1 MLGLLL
7 LFVGVLVTGAA
18 PAGAT
23 RAGGEVLVV
32 RLDGT
37 IDPGLAP
44 YLARALRDAE
54 ARGASAVVVEINTPG
69 GRLDAALEMRQAL
82 LAARVRTIAF
92 IDREAFSA
100 GALIA
105 IAADEIYMADG
116 GVIGAATPVT
126 GAGEAA
132 SPKTIS
138 AVRAAFKATAEA
150 RGRDGAVAE
159 AMVDPAVA
167 IDGLTRAGELL
178 TMTDDQARERG
189 YSAATVADR
198 REVLRLAGLAEATE
212 QGLGERPAE
221 RMVRVVTNPALA
233 GLLFMAGVL
242 LLVAELLT
250 SGFTGLGL
258 AGAGLL
264 GLFFWGHRLAG
275 LAGWEGVALVALG
288 LALLAAEIFL
298 LPGFGVAG
306 AGGIAALLGGLFLS
320 VTGQEIVTRGDLERG
335 LAALGVATLALLAG
349 GVALLYSLPRL
360 ARTGD
365 LVLRA
370 TVGEPASAPRA
381 TGVSRSPVATR
392 SRGGARRAALAR
404 PPAPPRPTG
413 LAGRCQGRGA
423 LRTAPD
429 RFRADRRAAARRDLA
444 RRRDPARRAG
454 RDRRRRGLPARGP
467 AARGG
472 RGRAAHAVGA
482 PARVP
487 YSRTLGRHRPGKV
500 PVMGLEIFGIT
511 IVILAILLVL
521 LFFYFVPLGLWIT
534 ALFSGVHVGI
544 GTLIGM
550 RLRKVSPAA
559 IVRPLISATKAGLEL
574 HVGEMEAHHL
584 AGGDVGRVVTALISA
599 DRANIELPWRARRRS
614 TWPGATC
621 WRRCRSAST
630 RR

>member
-1 MLGLLL
+1 MFCGQGDGGNGGGRRRAAGAVRARPSHWLGVLGLLL

-32 RLDGT
+32 RLDGA

-54 ARGASAVVVEINTPG
+54 ARGALAVVVEINTPG

-198 REVLRLAGLAEATE
+198 REVLRLAGLADATE
-212 QGLGERPAE
+212 HGLGERPAE
-221 RMVRVVTNPALA
+221 RLVRVVTNPALA

-250 SGFTGLGL
+250 SGFTGIGL

-365 LVLRA
+365 LVLQA
-370 TVGEPASAPRA
+370 TVGEPVSAPARPASRA
-381 TGVSRSPVATR
+381 RRWP
-392 SRGGARRAALAR
+392 RGRGAGHDEPPSLNPQLPPGSLVGARGAALSEL
-404 PPAPPRPTG
+404 RPTG
-413 LAGRCQGRGA
+413 FALIDGRR
-423 LRTAPD
+423 LD
-429 RFRADRRAAARRDLA
+429 
-444 RRRDPARRAG
+444 
-454 RDRRRRGLPARGP
+454 
-467 AARGG
+467 
-472 RGRAAHAVGA
+472 VI
-482 PARVP
+482 
-487 YSRTLGRHRPGKV
+487 SR
-500 PVMGLEIFGIT
+500 
-511 IVILAILLVL
+511 
-521 LFFYFVPLGLWIT
+521 
-534 ALFSGVHVGI
+534 
-544 GTLIGM
+544 
-550 RLRKVSPAA
+550 
-559 IVRPLISATKAGLEL
+559 
-574 HVGEMEAHHL
+574 
-584 AGGDVGRVVTALISA
+584 GDVIPRGERIEIVADEGYRRVV
-599 DRANIELPWRARRRS
+599 RRLEAGEGEPP
-614 TWPGATC
+614 TL
-621 WRRCRSAST
+621 
-630 RR
+630 